1 LVLVTGLAV
10 GLILRGVFSPGG
22 VPASPPATASIVQA
36 DPRSLV
42 TQTDDLPGKYTIQG
56 DQAAPDPGSTHPKQ
70 RYSVTIS
77 RTDVPRYAAQS
88 AVNVYASETEAR
100 GALRSLLGVGQFG
113 SELPLHE
120 SLGGEGHLFA
130 ARAGDRLVV
139 VGSVLWRDRNVV
151 AYVFVYNPYPDQLPA
166 DVVERLARAN
176 AYDDT
181 MGIAHPIEQRI
192 KVGG

>member
-1 LVLVTGLAV
+1 M
-10 GLILRGVFSPGG
+10 LRGVFGPSLSP
-22 VPASPPATASIVQA
+22 AATAGHGALVQA

-42 TQTDDLPGKYTIQG
+42 TQPDDLPSQYTIQG
-56 DQAAPDPGSTHPKQ
+56 DPQAPDPGSTHPKQ

-88 AVNVYASETEAR
+88 AVNIYVSDKEAR
-100 GALRSLLGVGQFG
+100 DALRSLLAVGKFG

-120 SLGGEGHLFA
+120 SIGDEAHLFA
-130 ARAGDRLVV
+130 ARAGDRSVV
-139 VGSVLWRDRNVV
+139 VGSILWRDRNAV
-151 AYVFVYNPYPDQLPA
+151 AYVFVYNPYPDQLPP
-166 DVVERLARAN
+166 DVVQRLARAN